1 MKRGRSVIAV
11 GALTIALLA
20 LAATPAVA
28 ATATAISAT
37 EGQAFSGTVDTVSC
51 PSGTR
56 VNSAT
61 IDWGDGLSSPGSVSG
76 GFTVSGSHTYAN
88 GGTFT
93 ITVTIRDEGR
103 ATATP
108 HDVAVVSGCST
119 SSPAAA
125 PAFEPASSD
134 LNGRY

>member
-1 MKRGRSVIAV
+1 
-11 GALTIALLA
+11 
-20 LAATPAVA
+20 AAAGWPVSGVVA
-28 ATATAISAT
+28 TFTDTAPEPLS
-37 EGQAFSGTVDTVSC
+37 SY
-51 PSGTR
+51 
-56 VNSAT
+56 SAT

-93 ITVTIRDEGR
+93 ITVTIRDEGG

-108 HDVAVVSGCST
+108 HAVADVSGCST
-119 SSPAAA
+119 SAPAAA

-134 LNGRY
+134 LNGRYVEALYHDLLGRSP